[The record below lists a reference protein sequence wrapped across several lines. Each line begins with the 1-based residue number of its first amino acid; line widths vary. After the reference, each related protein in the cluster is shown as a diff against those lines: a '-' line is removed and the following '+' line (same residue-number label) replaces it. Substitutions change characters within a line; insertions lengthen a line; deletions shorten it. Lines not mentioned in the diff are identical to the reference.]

1 MTKFAATSIDRR
13 AALTVVAGAIAL
25 ALSSRPAR
33 ALYPDK
39 YIKLIVPF
47 PAGGGGDT
55 LARTVA
61 GKAGDILGQQFVIE
75 NRPGAGGNIGST
87 VAAAAAPDGY
97 TVLYGTN
104 GTLAINHALYKSTGF
119 DPLKDFEPVGRLT
132 EIALVAVVHPSV
144 PATSIKEL
152 IEIAKAKPGTLN
164 IATAGNGTTSH
175 LAAEMFKRAAGVDM
189 QIVHYRGGGPAMTE
203 LIAGQVQVMIE
214 VMPNAMPQVTGKRLR
229 GLAVSTAARWPQAPD
244 LPTISE
250 SGLPDFVVTAWDALL
265 VPRGTPPDVVNK
277 LNDAIAKTLADPALQ
292 KTLLD
297 RGAKVVP
304 GSAAE
309 LRQFMTAE
317 YKRWGDVVRAS
328 GASVE

>member
-13 AALTVVAGAIAL
+13 AALTVVAGAIAS
-25 ALSSRPAR
+25 ALPSRPAR

-189 QIVHYRGGGPAMTE
+189 QIVHYRGGG
-203 LIAGQVQVMIE
+203 AGHDRADRRSG
-214 VMPNAMPQVTGKRLR
+214 PGHDR
-229 GLAVSTAARWPQAPD
+229 GHAERDAAGDGQAAAG
-244 LPTISE
+244 I
-250 SGLPDFVVTAWDALL
+250 G
-265 VPRGTPPDVVNK
+265 G
-277 LNDAIAKTLADPALQ
+277 
-292 KTLLD
+292 LD
-297 RGAKVVP
+297 RNPLATGTR
-304 GSAAE
+304 SADDLGIGPA
-309 LRQFMTAE
+309 
-317 YKRWGDVVRAS
+317 
-328 GASVE
+328 